1 MNEQTIILFFLIA
14 ATGITLFLYIWK
26 AKKSIEYKNDERWQL
41 IQNKANNM
49 ANHSNNILILLLFAG
64 NMVSLFYDIQ
74 ITFTFN
80 RVLVYGLLFVG
91 LRNVIEV
98 FALGYFDN
106 RL

>member
-14 ATGITLFLYIWK
+14 ATGITLFLYMCK

-49 ANHSNNILILLLFAG
+49 ANHSNNILLLLLFAG

-80 RVLVYGLLFVG
+80 RVLTYGLLFVG
-91 LRNVIEV
+91 LRNAIEV